1 MAIMQ
6 ETSQH
11 GVQPMGASAEFHPLG
26 LLWINHSPWEL
37 EGIEGEISSIPPQST
52 SIPKGNG

>member
-11 GVQPMGASAEFHPLG
+11 RVQPMGASAEFHPLG
-26 LLWINHSPWEL
+26 NVLRTGFYSPHTQPNPLPSRLLIKIQEQL
-37 EGIEGEISSIPPQST
+37 KKE
-52 SIPKGNG
+52 